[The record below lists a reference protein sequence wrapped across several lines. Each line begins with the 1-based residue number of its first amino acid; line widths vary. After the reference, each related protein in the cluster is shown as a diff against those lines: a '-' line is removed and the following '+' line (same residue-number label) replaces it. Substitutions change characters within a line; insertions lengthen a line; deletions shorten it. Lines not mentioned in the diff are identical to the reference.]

1 MFTRLSICSG
11 LRIIGRI
18 SANRIKRSSSDT
30 SNSNEIHIETPKAVF
45 EHQIDEK
52 NESKVNSLILRLI
65 PTNFPIIGPTYKL
78 VVRDSQEE
86 YIVNETV
93 PMPKCLFHGN
103 VKGNEN
109 VKVAISICDQNK
121 IVSSFQL

>member
-45 EHQIDEK
+45 EHQINQK
-52 NESKVNSLILRLI
+52 NESKIDPLILRLI
-65 PTNFPIIGPTYKL
+65 PTNFPIIGPNYKL

-109 VKVAISICDQNK
+109 VKVAISTCDQNK